1 MFAVAVLEEAA
12 GTCGFCGGG
21 RREEAKVG
29 AGMQGSHSL
38 SRETRGLENVLVS
51 MLASVCVRAH
61 ASAHVHVLCP
71 QPATSNLYEG
81 CCDMMKGTEMGS
93 LLLRTY

>member
-21 RREEAKVG
+21 GREETKVG
-29 AGMQGSHSL
+29 AGMRGSHSL

-51 MLASVCVRAH
+51 MRASVCVC
-61 ASAHVHVLCP
+61 ASARGHALCA

-81 CCDMMKGTEMGS
+81 CCDMRKGTEIGS
-93 LLLRTY
+93 SLLRTC

>member
-21 RREEAKVG
+21 GREETKVG
-29 AGMQGSHSL
+29 AGMRGSHSL

-51 MLASVCVRAH
+51 MRASVCVC
-61 ASAHVHVLCP
+61 V
-71 QPATSNLYEG
+71 
-81 CCDMMKGTEMGS
+81 
-93 LLLRTY
+93 LLLVGMRSVPSQLPPTCMKVAVT